1 MKLVFVPRAGED
13 YQHWVASD
21 KAVLKRLNYL
31 LNEVQRTPYQGSG
44 KPEALK
50 HDFKGCWSRRITV
63 EHRLVYRIQEDQII
77 VLQAR
82 YHY

>member
-1 MKLVFVPRAGED
+1 AWED

>member
-1 MKLVFVPRAGED
+1 
-13 YQHWVASD
+13 
-21 KAVLKRLNYL
+21 
-31 LNEVQRTPYQGSG
+31 VQRTPYQGSG